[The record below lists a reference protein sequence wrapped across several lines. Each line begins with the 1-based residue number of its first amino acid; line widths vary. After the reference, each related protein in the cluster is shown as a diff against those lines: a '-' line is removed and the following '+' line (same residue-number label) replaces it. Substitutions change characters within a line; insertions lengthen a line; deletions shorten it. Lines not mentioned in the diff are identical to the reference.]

1 MDHVTHQLEPEQ
13 LEEALKGL
21 KALTSAVRTIAHGDD
36 VPTGLEA
43 MSMSITGQHFGLPLS
58 EAVQSGLSEIA
69 TAISDGLSEIAS
81 AIKGHRP

>member
-43 MSMSITGQHFGLPLS
+43 MSIAGQHFGLPLS